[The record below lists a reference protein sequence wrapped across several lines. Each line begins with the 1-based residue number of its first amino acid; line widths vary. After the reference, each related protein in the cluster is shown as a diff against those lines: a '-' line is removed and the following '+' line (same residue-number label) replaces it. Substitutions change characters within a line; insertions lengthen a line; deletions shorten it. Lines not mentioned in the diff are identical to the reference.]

1 MAPTAPQSPGMNEHK
16 ILGGLAAGQ
25 MAIPAER
32 YSLLVDEMDE
42 RIRKS
47 RQLRAAYVKSK
58 KKRKSDAPFDPAWK
72 ERLTAFYN
80 HYLPEVVQSGRV
92 DLMARQYHGRE
103 KLLLAR
109 LVNQFGPEP
118 ECAGYDAESPTS
130 PLPIAQMAA
139 SPAPVSFDDPATP
152 VAAAEQ
158 ATPTEEPA
166 ESPSPAESNA
176 SPLKYHRRRRA
187 STIKPGTPVV
197 NVRDKYGFIVE
208 DDDVHELLAHHEAS
222 PARNAALRDTC
233 AAVEALPP
241 ASDDPTVPAAL
252 HDLLLESGIP
262 EDYRQE
268 LWFRC
273 SGARR
278 VAAERGGRE
287 RYLELLADKSK
298 LSAQCKIDI
307 DKDMDRTFPTCK
319 QFERGESTR
328 EELYDVLTAFCIE
341 HEDIGYCQG
350 MNFIAGILLLY
361 LDDWEAFFLLCE
373 IVNGKKFNEGYY
385 RMGLAM
391 MHLDQAVLKKLV
403 VEKLP
408 GVVEKLEE
416 VNLNLEALVVK
427 WFLCIFVD
435 SFPLQTTLVLW
446 DFYFIH
452 GIPFIFSAC
461 LAFLAQLREKF
472 LATDDLGL
480 LMMMVRKEASLII
493 DPLPLVRAA
502 MKDYALTGEELA
514 RLRGVCKEECDRE
527 KAETERRREEMRRR
541 REEAAQA
548 EARKAKKKRGLFSS
562 WRK

>member
-1 MAPTAPQSPGMNEHK
+1 MGERRRARPRRMTAVTV
-16 ILGGLAAGQ
+16 AASDG
-25 MAIPAER
+25 
-32 YSLLVDEMDE
+32 
-42 RIRKS
+42 
-47 RQLRAAYVKSK
+47 
-58 KKRKSDAPFDPAWK
+58 DAPFDPAWK

-103 KLLLAR
+103 RALFAR
-109 LVNQFGPEP
+109 LQQHFGPEP
-118 ECAGYDAESPTS
+118 GRGVSDMTPVSACLSGTPLRASIVGPAPDALKVSFAGPGPEPIKKVSSVGPPTS
-130 PLPIAQMAA
+130 SFASVPSELPQPPAA
-139 SPAPVSFDDPATP
+139 DGADLSADNLVDASASQDAPT
-152 VAAAEQ
+152 
-158 ATPTEEPA
+158 
-166 ESPSPAESNA
+166 
-176 SPLKYHRRRRA
+176 SPLKYHSRRRRRA
-187 STIKPGTPVV
+187 STIQV